1 MSSWLDQP
9 QDTINT
15 SNNLTSHLKE
25 PEQEQTKSRVN
36 RRKETVKFRIE
47 INEIETKTEK
57 LRAVSVKR

>member
-1 MSSWLDQP
+1 MPTLGNKKGLKQH
-9 QDTINT
+9 NFT
-15 SNNLTSHLKE
+15 SQGTR
-25 PEQEQTKSRVN
+25 TKSRVN